1 MARKESWEMQLQEGL
16 AKKDMIETVMLI
28 SAVDEVKVYL
38 ALGEFF
44 LGNNTR
50 WVFPVLER
58 PSKYYTELLKKG
70 GLDTSKI
77 SFIDVGTNYRVGSYI
92 DSPRDMIELKREI
105 VSIADR
111 LMSSNPR
118 PEKVVFVFGSF
129 VTLALFND
137 NREIGIFVHE
147 LTLALRQ
154 LGVYMVFLIPPDD
167 PIIRYILPVMDY
179 RLRVG

>member
-1 MARKESWEMQLQEGL
+1 M
-16 AKKDMIETVMLI
+16 
-28 SAVDEVKVYL
+28 
-38 ALGEFF
+38 
-44 LGNNTR
+44 
-50 WVFPVLER
+50 
-58 PSKYYTELLKKG
+58 
-70 GLDTSKI
+70 
-77 SFIDVGTNYRVGSYI
+77 GTNYRVGSYI